1 LIACSIV
8 SLLVWTYIHHD
19 YAKWNAL
26 GLDVFIRAQHTRFE
40 RYMNPP
46 QWSIATLFGAVS
58 VTAIVLSIY
67 ELTAAFLAKYFVDRT

>member
-1 LIACSIV
+1 
-8 SLLVWTYIHHD
+8 
-19 YAKWNAL
+19 
-26 GLDVFIRAQHTRFE
+26 
-40 RYMNPP
+40 MNPP